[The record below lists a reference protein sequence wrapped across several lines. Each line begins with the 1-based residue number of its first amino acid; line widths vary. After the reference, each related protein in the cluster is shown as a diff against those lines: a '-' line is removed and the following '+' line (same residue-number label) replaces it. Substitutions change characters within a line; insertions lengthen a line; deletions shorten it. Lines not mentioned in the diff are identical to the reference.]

1 MKRNSNTSSVS
12 RRNAVENAYQKKDP
26 REHILLRPDTYIG
39 STKIVEEEM
48 WIYNE
53 QQNKMEKKVIKFSW
67 ALYNILDEILVNA
80 MDHSTKTKT
89 PMKAIKI
96 TVDTQKDEIS
106 VWNDGDGIPVLKH
119 SEYQLYIPE
128 LIFGELLSGSN
139 FNDSEQRFTGGRN
152 GYGAKLTNIYSK
164 HFIVETVDA
173 KSGLKYKQKW
183 VNNMATKKE
192 PVIKQVPK
200 TTKPYTRITFKPDL
214 SRFHTSSLNT
224 DIFGLFQKR
233 AYDVSACTKKTIS
246 VEFNGK
252 KLSVK
257 DFPNYIDLYI
267 GDKEQT
273 PRVLMTKKDPT
284 NENFIWELGVSNSAD
299 KFQQISFVNGI
310 STEKGGR
317 HVDYIV
323 NQITKGI
330 VESIKKKNKNINLK
344 PAFIKDRLFIFLRS
358 TIVNPAFSSQ
368 TKEELTT
375 PSKDFGF
382 TFELDSKFID
392 KVAKLGIADEAI
404 SMAKYKEGRELA
416 KKTDGKKT
424 SKILGIPKLDDAN
437 YAGTAKSGECVLIL
451 TEGDSAKAFASDGL
465 SAIPNGRNY
474 YGIFPLK
481 GKLLNVREASA
492 SKASQNDEIMNLKK
506 ILGLQ
511 QGKKYKDTSELR
523 YSSILILTDQDLDG
537 SHIKGLLMNMLH
549 HWFPELLGLDFVRSL
564 ATPIIK
570 VTTGG
575 SKKEKLEFFTISE
588 YENYKAGFK
597 DGQLPASYKV
607 KYYKGLGTSDKKEAK
622 ESFTDIKTK
631 QIIFQKDPD
640 TDKSIKLAFEK
651 KLADY
656 RKEWLQKYDKNVILE
671 QTNKKPTFTDF
682 IQKDL
687 VHFSVYDTARSI
699 PSMCDGLK
707 PSQRKVLYGCF
718 KRNLVNEIKVAQL
731 AGYISEHSA
740 YHHGEASLN
749 EAIVKMAQ
757 NFVGSNNINLLSPN
771 GQFGTRAKGGKDSAS
786 PRYIFTQLET
796 ITKKLFDP
804 RDNGLLKYLDDDGM
818 SIEPDWYLPIIPM
831 VLVNGASG
839 IGTGYSTDIPCYN
852 PKDIIEYIK
861 NKISNKSKSKGLIP
875 YYRNFKGSI
884 VEEIAGNGNGNG
896 NKSYI
901 TSGVYEATD
910 KKIVIKEL
918 PVGVWT
924 ENYKKTLDDYIAN
937 GKYGLVSKLE
947 KHKDQ
952 DICFELIFKEA
963 KNVSDLMKNREVFEK
978 NFKLRNV
985 LNTSNMYLFN
995 KDLQIRKYN
1004 SPEEIIDDFYNLRLE
1019 FYQKRKDFLISELEA
1034 VLFEYN
1040 QKALFIEMIIE
1051 GKIKVFRVPKKQIEE
1066 QLINLK
1072 FVKSPKTNDYSH
1084 LLSMPIYS
1092 FTQEKINEL
1101 KKKEKDTQ
1109 AELEAIKSKSHQ
1121 QLWIDDLNT
1130 LQSEI

>member
-1 MKRNSNTSSVS
+1 MSSKSSKSSVD
-12 RRNAVENAYQKKDP
+12 RKNKIENAYQKKDP

-48 WIYNE
+48 WVYNQE
-53 QQNKMEKKVIKFSW
+53 QNKMEKKMIKFSW

-80 MDHSTKTKT
+80 MDHSTKTKI
-89 PMKAIKI
+89 PMKSIKI

-106 VWNDGDGIPVLKH
+106 VWNDGDGIPILKH
-119 SEYQLYIPE
+119 SQYNLYVPE

-164 HFIVETVDA
+164 HFIIETVDS

-183 VNNMATKKE
+183 SNNMAKKSE
-192 PVIKQVPK
+192 PVIKKVPK
-200 TTKPYTRITFKPDL
+200 KSRSYTKITFKPDL
-214 SRFHTSSLNT
+214 TRFHTSSLNT
-224 DIFGLFQKR
+224 DIFSLFQKR
-233 AYDVSACTKKTIS
+233 AFDVSACTRKTIS

-257 DFPNYIDLYI
+257 DFSNYIDLYI

-273 PRVLMTKKDPT
+273 PRVLMTKKDPS

-310 STEKGGR
+310 ATEKGGR

-358 TIVNPAFSSQ
+358 TIINPAFSSQ

-392 KVAKLGIADEAI
+392 KIAKLGIADEAI
-404 SMAKYKEGRELA
+404 SMAKYKESREMA
-416 KKTDGKKT
+416 KKTDGKKS
-424 SKILGIPKLDDAN
+424 SKIVGIPKLDDAN
-437 YAGTAKSGECVLIL
+437 YAGTAKSGECTLIL
-451 TEGDSAKAFASDGL
+451 TEGDSAKAFASNGI
-465 SAIPNGRNY
+465 SAIPNARNY

-481 GKLLNVREASA
+481 GKLLNVREASV

-511 QGKKYKDTSELR
+511 QGKKYKDTSDLR

-537 SHIKGLLMNMLH
+537 SHIKGLLMNMVH
-549 HWFPELLGLDFVRSL
+549 YWFPELLGLDFIRSL

-570 VTTGG
+570 VTPG
-575 SKKEKLEFFTISE
+575 KNKQPIEFFTLSE
-588 YENYKAGFK
+588 YDDYKSKFTGGVLPMNY
-597 DGQLPASYKV
+597 SI
-607 KYYKGLGTSDKKEAK
+607 KYYKGLGTSSAKEAK
-622 ESFTDIKTK
+622 ESFKDINQK
-631 QIIFQKDPD
+631 QIIYK
-640 TDKSIKLAFEK
+640 TDSQTDQSVKLAFEK
-651 KLADY
+651 KLADK
-656 RKEWLQKYDKNVILE
+656 RKEWLQNYNKNLILE
-671 QTNKKPTFTDF
+671 QSQKKPSFTEF

-699 PSMCDGLK
+699 PSICDGLK
-707 PSQRKVLYGCF
+707 PSQRKVLFGCF
-718 KRNLVNEIKVAQL
+718 KRNLVSEIKVAQL

-740 YHHGEASLN
+740 YHHGEASLH
-749 EAIVKMAQ
+749 ETIIKMAQ
-757 NFVGSNNINLLSPN
+757 DFVGSNNINLLSPN

-786 PRYIFTQLET
+786 PRYIFTQLEP
-796 ITKKLFDP
+796 ITKMLFDP
-804 RDNGLLKYLDDDGM
+804 RDNGLLNYLDDDGK

-831 VLVNGASG
+831 VLINGASG

-852 PKDIIEYIK
+852 PKDIIEYLK
-861 NKISNKSKSKGLIP
+861 NKLESKSTKRKKLIP
-875 YYRNFKGSI
+875 YYRYFKGQI
-884 VEEIAGNGNGNG
+884 KDTETE
-896 NKSYI
+896 
-901 TSGVYEATD
+901 GVFSTQGIYEKDNSND
-910 KKIVIKEL
+910 KKIIIKEL
-918 PVGVWT
+918 PIGVWT
-924 ENYKKTLDDYIAN
+924 ENYKKTLDDLISN

-947 KHKDQ
+947 KHRDQ
-952 DICFELIFKEA
+952 DIHFELVFKDSQSVSNLL
-963 KNVSDLMKNREVFEK
+963 KNKDTFEK
-978 NFKLRNV
+978 NFKLKNV
-985 LNTSNMYLFN
+985 INTSNMYLFN

-1004 SPEEIIDDFYNLRLE
+1004 TPEQIIDDFYTLRLYY
-1019 FYQKRKDFLISELEA
+1019 YQLRKDYLINELEA
-1034 VLFEYN
+1034 QIFEVN
-1040 QKALFIEMIIE
+1040 QRIMFIEMIIE

-1066 QLINLK
+1066 QLKQFK
-1072 FVKSPKTNDYSH
+1072 FEPSPKTNDYSH

-1092 FTQEKINEL
+1092 FTQEKIEEL
-1101 KKKEKDTQ
+1101 KKKEKEMLFQ
-1109 AELEAIKSKSHQ
+1109 LETVKSKTNK
-1121 QLWIDDLNT
+1121 QLWMDDLEVVSKT
-1130 LQSEI
+1130 I